1 MNMNP
6 PRRLPSPLFSPSA
19 TGLLLLASLCL
30 SAFPAFAQQPT
41 PTVAPT
47 PSPNFSQ
54 IVVFGDSLSDTGNV
68 RARTNSK
75 SGGTVDFPSETFN
88 YSDGR
93 FTNSS
98 DTDPASNTFAGV
110 WHEQLAR
117 TFLNLPAATF
127 SLGGGTNYAFG
138 GATTKNGT
146 HEEVVVSTDIF
157 GDLTITIDD
166 MGRQMDDYLAGHV
179 VDPNAL
185 YVVWGGG
192 NDLFNDD
199 SAANVTAT
207 AARATALMSRLARA
221 GARFIMVPNVPPLG
235 TIPEY
240 SGNSAKATSL
250 SAASANYRLELS
262 ADLTAGLSVLASEGI
277 KPAVYPVDAWTNT
290 VRILHKPAAYGFTNI
305 NGSAQGQSNVNPD
318 QYLFWDR
325 KHPTTAGH
333 YQTAKGAHDALILPF
348 VPNAKAVNIATR
360 IFVDTDER
368 VAIAGFIVSGNIS
381 KKVLIRGLGPSLAA
395 NNVPNLLADPNLAL
409 FDEASNPL
417 QSNDNWRQ
425 SPDAT
430 AIMNTGIPPKNDAE
444 SAIIASLAPGHYTAV
459 LSGVNAT
466 AGNGLIEVYDLET
479 GTSSTFGNVSTRGY
493 VGAGDNAM
501 IGGLIIGDGELPI
514 VVLRAIGPT
523 LMSSG
528 IGAPLFDPTIELHD
542 GNGTIIAF
550 NDNWKEGQPQAV
562 VATQFAP
569 SDDRESV
576 IVAFLAPGNY
586 TAVVRG
592 KADTTGVALFEAYR
606 IP

>member
-1 MNMNP
+1 MNP
-6 PRRLPSPLFSPSA
+6 PRRLPSLLSSHSCA
-19 TGLLLLASLCL
+19 TGLLFVAALCVSAL
-30 SAFPAFAQQPT
+30 SAFAQQPT

-47 PSPNFSQ
+47 PAPNFSQ

-68 RARTNSK
+68 RSRTNSK
-75 SGGTVDFPSETFN
+75 SGGTVDYPSNTFN

-98 DTDPASNTFAGV
+98 DTDPSSNVFVGV

-117 TFLNLPAATF
+117 TFLSLPAATF

-138 GATTKNGT
+138 GATTRDGT
-146 HEEVVVSTDIF
+146 HDETVVSTSFF
-157 GDLTITIDD
+157 GDVTITIDD
-166 MGRQMDDYLAGHV
+166 MGRQMDTYLAAHAI
-179 VDPNAL
+179 DPNAL

-199 SAANVTAT
+199 SAANVTAA
-207 AARATALMSRLARA
+207 AARTTALMSRLARA
-221 GARFIMVPNVPPLG
+221 GAKYIMVPNVPPLG
-235 TIPEY
+235 IIPEY
-240 SGNSAKATSL
+240 AGNSAKQKSL

-262 ADLTAGLSVLASEGI
+262 ADLTASLSALSSQGI
-277 KPAVYPVDAWTNT
+277 TPTLYPVDAWTNT
-290 VRILHKPAAYGFTNI
+290 IRVLHKPATYGFTNI
-305 NGSAQGQSNVNPD
+305 SGSSQGQSNVNPD
-318 QYLFWDR
+318 QFLFWDQ

-333 YQTAKGAHDALILPF
+333 YQTAKGAHDALTLPF

-360 IFVDTDER
+360 VFVDIGER
-368 VAIAGFIVSGNIS
+368 VAIAGFIVSGDVA
-381 KKVLIRGLGPSLAA
+381 KKVLIRGIGPSLAA
-395 NNVPNLLADPNLAL
+395 NGIQNFLADPTITL
-409 FDEASNPL
+409 FDEASSPL
-417 QSNDNWRQ
+417 QTNDNWRQ

-444 SAIIASLAPGHYTAV
+444 SAIIATLAPGHYTAV
-459 LSGVNAT
+459 LSGANAS
-466 AGNGLIEVYDLET
+466 AGNGVIEVYDLES
-479 GTSSTFGNVSTRGY
+479 GTSSTLGNVSTRGY
-493 VGAGDNAM
+493 VGADDNVM
-501 IGGLIIGDGELPI
+501 IGGLIIGDGERPI

-523 LMSSG
+523 LTSSS
-528 IGAPLFDPTIELHD
+528 IADPLLDPTIDLHD
-542 GNGTIIAF
+542 GNGAVIAF
-550 NDNWKEGQPQAV
+550 NDDWKLGQPQAV

-592 KADTTGVALFEAYR
+592 KGGTTGVALVEAYR